1 VRRVSFETSAFEDFQ
16 AWETID
22 RPIYIR
28 IVTLLKDIL
37 RSPFTGLGKPEPL
50 KHELKGFWS
59 RRITQ
64 EHRLV
69 YRVTETEII
78 VVACKYHYNQ

>member
-1 VRRVSFETSAFEDFQ
+1 VRRISFEISAFDDFQ
-16 AWETID
+16 AWATTD
-22 RPIYIR
+22 KSVYAK

-37 RSPFTGLGKPEPL
+37 RNPFSGLGKPEPL
-50 KHELKGFWS
+50 RHELKGFWS

-69 YRVTETEII
+69 YKVTETEII
-78 VVACKYHYNQ
+78 VVACKYHYH

>member
-1 VRRVSFETSAFEDFQ
+1 VRRISFETSAFEDFQ
-16 AWETID
+16 AWETLD

-50 KHELKGFWS
+50 RHELKGFWS

-69 YRVTETEII
+69 YKVTETEII
-78 VVACKYHYNQ
+78 VVACKYRYN

>member
-1 VRRVSFETSAFEDFQ
+1 VKRISFETSAFEDFQ

-28 IVTLLKDIL
+28 IVTLLKDIA
-37 RSPFTGLGKPEPL
+37 RNPFTGIGKPEPL
-50 KHELKGFWS
+50 RHELKGFWS

-78 VVACKYHYNQ
+78 VVACKYHYN